1 MYWDGQQ
8 WSSTTP
14 ADLQQAGITQDQLRA
29 AMAENRSVWVTNAL
43 AVYALAVGII
53 SVLCDFLCGVGTA
66 TSVLGLIIGYLAF
79 NKSKTTGAGKGLAL
93 SALIINGC
101 AFAFGIII
109 WLVLFGGMASLG
121 GSS

>member
-1 MYWDGQQ
+1 
-8 WSSTTP
+8 
-14 ADLQQAGITQDQLRA
+14 
-29 AMAENRSVWVTNAL
+29 MAENRSVWVTNAL

-121 GSS
+121 GSSS